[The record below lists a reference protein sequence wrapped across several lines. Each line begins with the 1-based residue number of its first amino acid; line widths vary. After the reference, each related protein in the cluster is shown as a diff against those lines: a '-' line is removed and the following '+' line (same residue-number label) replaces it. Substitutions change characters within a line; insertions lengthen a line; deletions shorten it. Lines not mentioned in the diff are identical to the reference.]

1 MTVMPCK
8 ETVMWEFVLHEKYT
22 YNVDVSKYIILH
34 YSNKLQSVQKHLE
47 LDDGVATWMCY

>member
-1 MTVMPCK
+1 MPCK

-47 LDDGVATWMCY
+47 LDHGVATWMCY